1 MQLAGLSILLIG
13 ASHLA
18 SPTYL
23 VGPLHD
29 ELVGQG
35 ARVHS
40 IGICG
45 TTPSEW
51 TQVTVGTCGGVERV
65 DRSPPK
71 VLISRAAKTTPL
83 RDLVKA
89 DKPDMVIV
97 VMGDTLANYA
107 NKGSFDKS
115 WVNKEVWSITHE
127 LAQMNVTCVW
137 VGPAWGTD
145 GFPAGKTNARAK
157 EVSDFLSTRVK
168 PCAYFDS
175 QQMSKPGQWK
185 TSDGQHF
192 YQDGYK
198 AWSDAIV
205 KSIKALP

>member
-29 ELVGQG
+29 GLVAQG
-35 ARVHS
+35 AHVHS

-51 TQVTVGTCGGVERV
+51 AQVTVGTCGGVERV

-71 VLISRAAKTTPL
+71 VLISKAAKTTPL
-83 RDLVKA
+83 RDLVKT

-127 LAQMNVTCVW
+127 LAQM
-137 VGPAWGTD
+137 
-145 GFPAGKTNARAK
+145 
-157 EVSDFLSTRVK
+157 
-168 PCAYFDS
+168 
-175 QQMSKPGQWK
+175 M
-185 TSDGQHF
+185 
-192 YQDGYK
+192 
-198 AWSDAIV
+198 
-205 KSIKALP
+205 